1 MNVIILGPQGS
12 GKGTQARLLSEKL
25 GLFYFE
31 SGDFLRERARA
42 DSRIDEII
50 NKKGELLPDE
60 ETFTLVRDFLKE
72 KTQNLDGLLLDG
84 YPRSLKQYQFLK
96 DWLTDEGKKI
106 DLAIFLTISDA
117 ESIRRLSARVICP
130 KCGTVYNLITNP
142 PPGGKCKCGGDPVQR
157 SDDTPEAIKKRL
169 EQYHETTSPLIEVL
183 KKDGILVEVDGERPI
198 EVILNDLEKIVA
210 GHGE

>member
-1 MNVIILGPQGS
+1 MNIIILGPQGS

-31 SGDFLRERARA
+31 SGDFLREKAKT
-42 DSRIDEII
+42 DSRVDEII
-50 NKKGELLPDE
+50 NKKGELFPDE
-60 ETFTLVRDFLKE
+60 ETFSLVQEFLKE
-72 KTQNLDGLLLDG
+72 KILTLDNFLLDG
-84 YPRSLKQYQFLK
+84 YPRSPRQYELLKN
-96 DWLTDEGKKI
+96 WLRQEGKKI
-106 DLAIFLTISDA
+106 NLAILLNISDA
-117 ESIRRLSARVICP
+117 EGVRRLSARVVCP
-130 KCGTVYNLITNP
+130 KCGRVYNLITNP

-157 SDDTPEAIKKRL
+157 SDDRALAIKRRL
-169 EQYHETTSPLIEVL
+169 ELYHETTSPLIEVL

>member
-1 MNVIILGPQGS
+1 MNIIILGPQGS

-106 DLAIFLTISDA
+106 DLAIFLNISDA
-117 ESIRRLSARVICP
+117 EGVRRLSARVICP
-130 KCGTVYNLITNP
+130 RCATVYNLITNP

-157 SDDTPEAIKKRL
+157 SDDRAEAIKKRL
-169 EQYHETTSPLIEVL
+169 ERYHETTSPLIEVL

>member
-1 MNVIILGPQGS
+1 MNIIILGPQGS
-12 GKGTQARLLSEKL
+12 GKGTQARLLSQKL

-31 SGDFLRERARA
+31 SGDFLRERARV

-106 DLAIFLTISDA
+106 DLAIFLNISDA
-117 ESIRRLSARVICP
+117 EGVRRLSARVVCP
-130 KCGTVYNLITNP
+130 RCATVYNLITNP
-142 PPGGKCKCGGDPVQR
+142 PPGGKCKCGGVPVQR
-157 SDDTPEAIKKRL
+157 SDDRALAIKKRL
-169 EQYHETTSPLIEVL
+169 ERYHETTSPLIEVL